1 MEEVTE
7 ELVELSGFAPLIQ
20 IWAGI
25 CLLFFYEILLLKNF
39 PLEKTKRQTKAL
51 FDEFTAN
58 YQGYIEPKKMPQF
71 ESFQGTKWETNF
83 LPTIRNMAALSFFFS
98 VFILACIGIENTSMY
113 EMRLPAIQV
122 ISIAVWVYMLVAI
135 LFTGFKI
142 FHTYWTCVIYSLL
155 LVVFYHLFPDVNGWL
170 VSKEWI
176 IGEPLSETKITV
188 MTLFTCASPLPL
200 ILLHLFYD
208 WLIFRKRRK
217 NLKVINENFALMTQ
231 VMLNMAKPADF
242 PKKLQ
247 KKLWKKVK
255 DTVLNKGEVKAKDLN
270 DYLTEEIKDE
280 FDAFTSSWMSRMW
293 RKWRPSKRT
302 IAMMKRIFNS
312 LKDIIFPEIRIP
324 NI

>member
-1 MEEVTE
+1 MEEVAE
-7 ELVELSGFAPLIQ
+7 ELVELSSFAPLIQ

-25 CLLFFYEILLLKNF
+25 CLLFFYEILLKKF
-39 PLEKTKRQTKAL
+39 PLEKTKGQTKNL
-51 FDEFTAN
+51 FDEFTSH
-58 YQGYIEPKKMPQF
+58 YQGYIEPEKMPQF

-113 EMRLPAIQV
+113 ETRLPAIQ
-122 ISIAVWVYMLVAI
+122 IINIAVWIYMLVAI
-135 LFTGFKI
+135 LFTGLKI

-155 LVVFYHLFPDVNGWL
+155 LVIFYHLFPDINERML
-170 VSKEWI
+170 SKAWI
-176 IGEPLSETKITV
+176 IGETLSESKITV

-208 WLIFRKRRK
+208 WLIFRKRRR
-217 NLKVINENFALMTQ
+217 NLKEINENFALMTRA
-231 VMLNMAKPADF
+231 MFNMAKPADL

-247 KKLWKKVK
+247 KKIWKKVK
-255 DTVLNKGEVKAKDLN
+255 YTVLNKGEVKAKDIN

-280 FDAFTSSWMSRMW
+280 FDAFTSSWMSRVW

-302 IAMMKRIFNS
+302 IARVKIVFAYVTRRHPRHMM
-312 LKDIIFPEIRIP
+312 LDG
-324 NI
+324 